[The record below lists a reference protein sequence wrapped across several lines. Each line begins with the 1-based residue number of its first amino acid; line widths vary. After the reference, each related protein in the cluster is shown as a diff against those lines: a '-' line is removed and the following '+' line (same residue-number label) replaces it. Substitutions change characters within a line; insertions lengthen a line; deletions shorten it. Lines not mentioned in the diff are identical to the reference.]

1 MWSNLSGLE
10 KYYVG
15 VTLLEACITDITDN
29 LSTKQHQTDLEY
41 GTMMVVSGD
50 HYLNT
55 GQCKLKKTEQSHRN
69 SG

>member
-1 MWSNLSGLE
+1 MWSNLCGLE

-41 GTMMVVSGD
+41 GNYDGGERWS
-50 HYLNT
+50 LP
-55 GQCKLKKTEQSHRN
+55 
-69 SG
+69 

>member
-1 MWSNLSGLE
+1 M
-10 KYYVG
+10 
-15 VTLLEACITDITDN
+15 TLLEACITDITDN